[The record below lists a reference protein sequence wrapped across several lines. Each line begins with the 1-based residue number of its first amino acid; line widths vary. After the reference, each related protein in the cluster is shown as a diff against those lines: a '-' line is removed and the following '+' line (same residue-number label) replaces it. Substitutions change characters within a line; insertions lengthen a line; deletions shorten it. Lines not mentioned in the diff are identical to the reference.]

1 MSEEKI
7 NNEKQKGGE
16 EMNHVNYIFR
26 GSCIK
31 FFPEGGGLSESS
43 IIKDGTKNT
52 LGDVKN
58 NEVYYKP

>member
-31 FFPEGGGLSESS
+31 FFPESSRLSERR
-43 IIKDGTKNT
+43 IITDGTKNT

-58 NEVYYKP
+58 NGVYNKP